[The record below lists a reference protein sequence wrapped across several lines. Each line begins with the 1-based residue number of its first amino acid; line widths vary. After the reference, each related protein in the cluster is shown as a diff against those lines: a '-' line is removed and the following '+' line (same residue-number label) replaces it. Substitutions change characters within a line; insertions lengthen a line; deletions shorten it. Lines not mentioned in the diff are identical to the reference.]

1 LQGWLKIK
9 SAATY
14 ADISERTLR
23 CWLIEGLRHV
33 RKSGTVYI
41 KPDWV
46 DEFLLQFEAVDTID
60 AVVDEVLES
69 FK

>member
-1 LQGWLKIK
+1 LQGWRKIK

-23 CWLIEGLRHV
+23 QWLIEGLRHV

-41 KPDWV
+41 KPQRI
-46 DEFLLQFEAVDTID
+46 DECLLQYEVDNNVEHLVEEILS
-60 AVVDEVLES
+60 E
-69 FK
+69 F

>member
-23 CWLIEGLRHV
+23 HWLIEGLRHV

-41 KPDWV
+41 KPQWI
-46 DEFLLQFEAVDTID
+46 DEFLLQYEVDNNVEHLVEEILS
-60 AVVDEVLES
+60 E
-69 FK
+69 F